1 MYVAPRPRVE
11 DDPLFAVRLA
21 AATAL
26 AYAVALWLR
35 PSMPMIAPAL
45 TAVIAAGMRGRFDAT
60 KAIGGP
66 VTMALAMWLMA
77 FVVAL
82 LRPFPA
88 ALVLVVG
95 VIYTLSYTMILR
107 SGNPLG
113 MLILVAS
120 ALMSIMGLNSVPGM
134 QFLRDAFVEGAA
146 VALCVVPLLY
156 ALLPAVTREPVLE
169 VYPVGSGARFFLRGA
184 IRGGVLLTY
193 WLYTVVDESNMML
206 AVAAIFV
213 MVFPTRERRWSEAR
227 QRIVATLLGGAVA
240 LAVLAAASVS
250 AHLLNVLLLV
260 FLGALFLADRMVTGR
275 HPPMV
280 YQFALSAMIAIV
292 GATLSAKAPL
302 DTVLLRIAL
311 TMGGAISA
319 ALLTGLLEALIV
331 DAEAMPRPAA

>member
-1 MYVAPRPRVE
+1 M
-11 DDPLFAVRLA
+11 
-21 AATAL
+21 
-26 AYAVALWLR
+26 
-35 PSMPMIAPAL
+35 
-45 TAVIAAGMRGRFDAT
+45 
-60 KAIGGP
+60 
-66 VTMALAMWLMA
+66 
-77 FVVAL
+77 
-82 LRPFPA
+82 
-88 ALVLVVG
+88 
-95 VIYTLSYTMILR
+95 
-107 SGNPLG
+107 
-113 MLILVAS
+113 
-120 ALMSIMGLNSVPGM
+120 
-134 QFLRDAFVEGAA
+134 
-146 VALCVVPLLY
+146 
-156 ALLPAVTREPVLE
+156 LE

-184 IRGGVLLTY
+184 IRGGVLLLLTY

-260 FLGALFLADRMVTGR
+260 FLGALFLADRMATGR

-280 YQFALSAMIAIV
+280 YQVALSAMIAIV